1 MTTLNYSPRQTKI
14 MSIFSEI
21 DPFLSL
27 AIEIGKC
34 DHSMAHGVWEL
45 ISQSIKKAE
54 KELGIELNDLE
65 CSSLLKVLSCQAIS
79 QSEKALALSINTLR
93 VMALALDIYS
103 TRAPDLSYRLLND
116 TDPIAPSRADH

>member
-45 ISQSIKKAE
+45 ISQSIEKAE

>member
-1 MTTLNYSPRQTKI
+1 MTTLNHSPRQTKI

-27 AIEIGKC
+27 AIEIRKC
-34 DHSMAHGVWEL
+34 DPSMAHGVWEL
-45 ISQSIKKAE
+45 ISQSIEKAE
-54 KELGIELNDLE
+54 KELSIELNDLE
-65 CSSLLKVLSCQAIS
+65 CSSLLKVLSCQAVS

-116 TDPIAPSRADH
+116 TDPIAPNRAGR

>member
-1 MTTLNYSPRQTKI
+1 

-45 ISQSIKKAE
+45 ISQSIEKAE

-116 TDPIAPSRADH
+116 TDPSLLAELTINP